1 MLDRKQFKLKY
12 QILKAFIFE
21 KIQVLCQF
29 LKHFLLTQLIIIS
42 ITTFIL
48 ITEVSMDNYQQK
60 IKQKSSESILFSF
73 RNKINC

>member
-12 QILKAFIFE
+12 QILKPFIFE

>member
-21 KIQVLCQF
+21 IIQVLCQF